1 MEQKMSTISSS
12 AVQPSIPTLSG
23 VVRWAG
29 QGALAL
35 ASWLERREAIKTLNG
50 LDDRALR
57 DIGIHRSQVEAAVT
71 GNLDLMRLR

>member
-1 MEQKMSTISSS
+1 MEKKMSTISSR
-12 AVQPSIPTLSG
+12 AVQLSIPSASRI
-23 VVRWAG
+23 VRWAG
-29 QGALAL
+29 KGALAL
-35 ASWLERREAIKTLNG
+35 ATWLERRKAIKALHE